1 MLYSS
6 CIILQSWYF
15 EANPGPGWVKELLTC
30 FSLEFKEYLG
40 RRHFQSLADISLFK
54 CHQFDIFG
62 LTETFI
68 DYSIFS
74 EDPRLGTEGY
84 KLFCCNHP
92 SNLQRGGFCLY
103 FKDYLLLA
111 IRSNLTTVDGCLVCE
126 FQNGS
131 KRVFKVVVGFTIIES
146 H

>member
-6 CIILQSWYF
+6 CIILKSWYF

-74 EDPRLGTEGY
+74 EDPRLGTEWY
-84 KLFCCNHP
+84 KLFCCNRP

-103 FKDYLLLA
+103 FKDHLLLA

-131 KRVFKVVVGFTIIES
+131 KRFFKVVVGFTIIES